1 MFNIL
6 AVVLPIPKSAHPIE
20 YPRTK
25 DNKAMDTKCNSPSL
39 FLQAAPVSPR

>member
-20 YPRTK
+20 SPK
-25 DNKAMDTKCNSPSL
+25 NNKAMDTKCNVSSL
-39 FLQAAPVSPR
+39 FLQAAPGSPR